1 MYKHFSFICKTST
14 LYSLFKAILYNTDQ
28 YKWQN
33 YHITTVR
40 EIEGIIPSSRRG
52 VGILTAGSPTKLTRT
67 DTKDK
72 HRGLQLPPPI
82 QPKGQ
87 LLSCWFRHMSNSPKQ
102 TLKLVL
108 LKQTGFVVFVFVFF
122 SFILKEVQAYPS
134 EPSCECLQCLGQYR
148 IQATNQDRGN
158 NISWP
163 QSDWFHYYFIKLL
176 FYRISSRE
184 LMRKMVFFTYSESES
199 TGERAYPQQWEFRK
213 TEAGNWK
220 LTWSEILKWLQ
231 AWPLVRWECNPH
243 QSSSW

>member
-52 VGILTAGSPTKLTRT
+52 VGKLTAGSPTKLTRT

-87 LLSCWFRHMSNSPKQ
+87 LLSCWFRHTSNAPKQ

-108 LKQTGFVVFVFVFF
+108 LKQTGFVVFVFFLLYSKRYKPTLQNPAVNAFNVWGNTEF
-122 SFILKEVQAYPS
+122 KLQTRTEGTIFPGPSPIDFITILLNCSFTESAQ
-134 EPSCECLQCLGQYR
+134 
-148 IQATNQDRGN
+148 GN
-158 NISWP
+158 
-163 QSDWFHYYFIKLL
+163 
-176 FYRISSRE
+176 
-184 LMRKMVFFTYSESES
+184 
-199 TGERAYPQQWEFRK
+199 
-213 TEAGNWK
+213 
-220 LTWSEILKWLQ
+220 
-231 AWPLVRWECNPH
+231 
-243 QSSSW
+243 

>member
-1 MYKHFSFICKTST
+1 MFKHFSFICKTST

-108 LKQTGFVVFVFVFF
+108 LKQTGFVVFVLFF
-122 SFILKEVQAYPS
+122 FFFYTQRGTSLPFRTQLWMPS
-134 EPSCECLQCLGQYR
+134 MSGAIQNSSYKPGQREQYFLAPVR
-148 IQATNQDRGN
+148 L
-158 NISWP
+158 IS
-163 QSDWFHYYFIKLL
+163 LL
-176 FYRISSRE
+176 FY
-184 LMRKMVFFTYSESES
+184 
-199 TGERAYPQQWEFRK
+199 
-213 TEAGNWK
+213 
-220 LTWSEILKWLQ
+220 
-231 AWPLVRWECNPH
+231 
-243 QSSSW
+243 